1 MDAITLMKENISK
14 TWVNTDMGSGW
25 VFKLYSPLMD
35 DIVMKKIYL
44 DIFDGEDFEYE
55 DWKDG
60 LEEWGISD
68 FINKCEVQY
77 LHHFEEF
84 LQLKEY

>member
-35 DIVMKKIYL
+35 DIGFTRREDNAILFDSEGLAL
-44 DIFDGEDFEYE
+44 DCITIFYFY
-55 DWKDG
+55 
-60 LEEWGISD
+60 
-68 FINKCEVQY
+68 NRVV
-77 LHHFEEF
+77 
-84 LQLKEY
+84 KEMIEIVKVYV